1 MEINFTNMEDNF
13 DDFAVPIESDV
24 LSQDF
29 DDVDLYGDK
38 YEEKRKYDSQW
49 NLQKTILRNRRNKLL
64 YVVQSDWW
72 QQQKDTHGRFD

>member
-1 MEINFTNMEDNF
+1 MEDKF

-38 YEEKRKYDSQW
+38 YEEEE
-49 NLQKTILRNRRNKLL
+49 
-64 YVVQSDWW
+64 SDGYGDNI
-72 QQQKDTHGRFD
+72 QYE

>member
-1 MEINFTNMEDNF
+1 MLKFLYYYNISLFTFIFVEINFTNMEDNF

-38 YEEKRKYDSQW
+38 YEEEE
-49 NLQKTILRNRRNKLL
+49 
-64 YVVQSDWW
+64 SDEYGDDI
-72 QQQKDTHGRFD
+72 QFD